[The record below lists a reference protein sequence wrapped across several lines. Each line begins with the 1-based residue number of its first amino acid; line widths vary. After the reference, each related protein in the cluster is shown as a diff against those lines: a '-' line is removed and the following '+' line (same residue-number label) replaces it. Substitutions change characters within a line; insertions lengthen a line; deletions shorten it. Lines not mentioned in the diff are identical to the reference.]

1 MSAKR
6 VGMSKPSPIVRFPG
20 PGCIVEYMQGN
31 QPQTAWTL
39 EESGG
44 KLRLFTLGQREMK
57 LAVSRMLP
65 WAGPIYSGHFDRA
78 DMSSKLAEHHNKRQQ
93 IAGEIDPLELWSLAQ
108 GEMQSARPEWFA
120 SLLWDDPDIDRLAG
134 LGRTLLSCKSHF
146 KFHPPEFEI
155 YPADLVEKRLSEQS
169 LAAERERLVGDGRD
183 FLQELWNAWASGR
196 KLDPGTL
203 DGRLNPEVAA
213 KLKALLREQIASPDG
228 GENAVLW
235 ANLRKGLPEHP
246 HQALLLAEQWG
257 VVPPHH
263 NYLLDQAG
271 YAFCRSWEEA
281 YAGDVERMAEAVKA
295 RAVEPETT
303 AFVSID
309 SATTRDID
317 DAYHLER
324 NPEGGYKLSLAL
336 ACPVLGFDFSSPL
349 ARAVADRVSSL
360 YLPEGVSHM
369 LPEALGTDL
378 LSLKAG
384 VARPSLVIDMDID
397 ADGELVSVAPRL
409 AWVKLAANLN
419 YLAVEDELSNGAAA
433 AGLVLGHELAEKLRL
448 ARLRHGAVIT
458 ERLEPKICL
467 TGYPDDV
474 DVSINDPDQ
483 PPMAQLLVSEMMI
496 LANAASA
503 VWAAEHGVPL
513 LFRTQNIEL
522 GPGSSGV
529 WTKPE
534 DIQAVV
540 RQLAPPVM
548 ETSPRRHAS
557 LGVAA
562 YAPITSPLRR
572 YVDFINVEQVRS
584 QLAEGAP
591 HFSREELERMLPEL
605 AARMDA
611 VGQIQR
617 FRPRYWKLVY
627 LKRHCRE
634 RTFTGV
640 AVDEAPQWVGLAL
653 PEVQIFVRAHRDM
666 LGEKVRPG
674 QRFALRL
681 GKIDPLTNEIRVLEA
696 VSEE

>member
-1 MSAKR
+1 
-6 VGMSKPSPIVRFPG
+6 MSKPSPIVRFPG

-44 KLRLFTLGQREMK
+44 KLRLYTLGQREMK
-57 LAVSRMLP
+57 LAANRMLP
-65 WAGPIYSGHFDRA
+65 WAGPVYQDHFDRA
-78 DMSSKLAEHHNKRQQ
+78 AMSAKLAEHHNKRQLV
-93 IAGEIDPLELWSLAQ
+93 AGQIDPLELWSLAQ
-108 GEMQSARPEWFA
+108 GEMQSARLEWFA

-134 LGRTLLSCKSHF
+134 LGRALLSCKSHF

-155 YPADLVEKRLSEQS
+155 FPEDMVEKRLSEQAQ
-169 LAAERERLVGDGRD
+169 AAERERLVGDGRD

-196 KLDPGTL
+196 KLDPETL
-203 DGRLNPEVAA
+203 KNRLSPEVAA
-213 KLKALLREQIASPDG
+213 KLKALLREQIASSDG

-257 VVPPHH
+257 VVAPHH

-271 YAFCRSWEEA
+271 YAFNRSWEEA
-281 YAGDVERMAEAVKA
+281 FAADVERLTDAVKA
-295 RAVEPETT
+295 SEIEPETT

-324 NPEGGYKLSLAL
+324 DQGGGYKLSLAL

-360 YLPEGVSHM
+360 YLPEGISHM

-378 LSLKAG
+378 FSLKAG
-384 VARPSLVIDMDID
+384 QARPSLVIDMRID
-397 ADGELVSVAPRL
+397 ADGELASVAPRL

-419 YLAVEDELSNGAAA
+419 YLGVEDELSNGAAA

-448 ARLRHGAVIT
+448 ARLRRGAVIT

-467 TGYPDDV
+467 TGYPHEV
-474 DVSINDPDQ
+474 EVSISDPDQ

-496 LANAASA
+496 LANAAAA
-503 VWAAEHGVPL
+503 VWAANNGVPL
-513 LFRTQNIEL
+513 LFRTQDIEL

-548 ETSPRRHAS
+548 ETAPRRHAS

-572 YVDFINVEQVRS
+572 YVDFINAEQVRS
-584 QLAEGAP
+584 TLTEGAP
-591 HFSREELERMLPEL
+591 HFSREDLEHMLPEL